1 MLFYREF
8 MEFVKLVGPF
18 GTIFIM
24 LALGLNLSI
33 RDFLLT
39 VKKPN
44 NLIVGLF
51 SQLLILPL
59 IGLFLV
65 KFYPMQKEFQLG
77 VFLLLT
83 LPSAVMSNYAT
94 KLVDGNVPLSI
105 ILTSFC
111 ALISFVTIPIFLKLF
126 SIFIYNENFQLNLFF
141 FSIKM
146 FLFISLPVFLGI
158 YIRYMFP
165 VYVKN
170 KTFALDRAAL
180 FVFLFIIFY
189 AIYTERS
196 NLLGY
201 FEDTGSISFVI
212 IILILSSVFLVTQIF
227 VNENSSKRTIR
238 IEALLQNGAM
248 GIIIG
253 AQIFSEIIYI
263 TPIAIYALVQYIILL
278 FYIGNVNLAKS
289 KKR

>member
-1 MLFYREF
+1 

-24 LALGLNLSI
+24 LALGLNLSV

-51 SQLLILPL
+51 SQLIILPL

-94 KLVDGNVPLSI
+94 KLVNGNVALSI

-126 SIFIYNENFQLNLFF
+126 SMFIYNENFQLNLFF

-146 FLFISLPVFLGI
+146 FLFISFPVFLGI

-165 VYVKN
+165 IYVKN

-212 IILILSSVFLVTQIF
+212 IILILSSVFLITQIF

>member
-1 MLFYREF
+1 

-24 LALGLNLSI
+24 LALGLNLTL
-33 RDFLLT
+33 RDFSSI

-51 SQLLILPL
+51 CQILILPL
-59 IGLFLV
+59 IGLLLV

-94 KLVDGNVPLSI
+94 RLVDGNVALSV

-111 ALISFVTIPIFLKLF
+111 ALISFITIPFFLKLF
-126 SIFIYNENFQLNLFF
+126 SFFVYEGNFQLDLML

-146 FLFISLPVFLGI
+146 FLFISLPVCLG
-158 YIRYMFP
+158 
-165 VYVKN
+165 VYLRFKFSNYFKN

-180 FVFLFIIFY
+180 YIFLFIISY
-189 AIYTERS
+189 AIYTERF

-201 FEDTGSISFVI
+201 FEDTGAISFVI
-212 IILILSSVFLVTQIF
+212 IILILSTVILVTQIF
-227 VNENSSKRTIR
+227 VDETDARRTIR

-253 AQIFSEIIYI
+253 AQIFSEVIYI
-263 TPIAIYALVQYIILL
+263 TPIAIYALIQYVVLL
-278 FYIGNVNLAKS
+278 FYIGNIKLTNS

>member
-1 MLFYREF
+1 

-24 LALGLNLSI
+24 FALGLNLSI
-33 RDFLLT
+33 RDFVST
-39 VKKPN
+39 VKNPN

-51 SQLLILPL
+51 SQLIILPL

-77 VFLLLT
+77 VFLLLI

-94 KLVDGNVPLSI
+94 KLVNGNVALSI

-111 ALISFVTIPIFLKLF
+111 ALISFISIPVFLKLF
-126 SIFIYNENFQLNLFF
+126 SIFVYEKNFQLNLIL

-165 VYVKN
+165 AYVKN

-196 NLLGY
+196 NLFGY
-201 FEDTGSISFVI
+201 FEDTGSISFII

-227 VNENSSKRTIR
+227 VNENDSKRTIR

-289 KKR
+289 QKR

>member
-1 MLFYREF
+1 

-24 LALGLNLSI
+24 LALGLNLSV

-44 NLIVGLF
+44 NLIVGLV
-51 SQLLILPL
+51 SQLMILPL

-94 KLVDGNVPLSI
+94 KLVNGNVALSI

-196 NLLGY
+196 NLVGY

-227 VNENSSKRTIR
+227 VNENNSKRTIR

-278 FYIGNVNLAKS
+278 FYIGNVNLARS

>member
-1 MLFYREF
+1 

-24 LALGLNLSI
+24 FALGLNLSI
-33 RDFLLT
+33 RDFVST
-39 VKKPN
+39 VKNPN

-51 SQLLILPL
+51 SQLIILPL

-94 KLVDGNVPLSI
+94 KLVNGNVALSI

-227 VNENSSKRTIR
+227 VNENKSKRTIR

>member
-1 MLFYREF
+1 

-24 LALGLNLSI
+24 LALGLNLSV

-77 VFLLLT
+77 VFLLLI

-94 KLVDGNVPLSI
+94 KLVNGNVALSI

-126 SIFIYNENFQLNLFF
+126 SMFIYNENFQLNLFF

-165 VYVKN
+165 AYVKN

-196 NLLGY
+196 NLFGY
-201 FEDTGSISFVI
+201 FEDTGSISFII

-227 VNENSSKRTIR
+227 VNENDSKRTIR

>member
-1 MLFYREF
+1 

-24 LALGLNLSI
+24 LALGLNLSV

-51 SQLLILPL
+51 SQLIILPL

-94 KLVDGNVPLSI
+94 KLVNGNVALSI

-126 SIFIYNENFQLNLFF
+126 SMFIYNENFQLNLFF